1 MGQRHEKRSHLPT
14 ISAPPPPPPT
24 AFRLI
29 LFPPNGF
36 HPIKGATP
44 APRRMR
50 PVVAK
55 AGAGASIRSK
65 WEVVAALALGLV
77 FLLAPSAARAQDCG
91 NPDADGVITCADQAW
106 AGGIS
111 ESNGNNPFTLIVG
124 GGTATTVT
132 APSPGTNP
140 LAAILATGPS
150 GATGNNI
157 LVRVGSAGAV
167 RIVRAAHPSRSRG
180 VQLVQQG
187 SGTATIDVR
196 DTVMIGSSS
205 NPMSGRGINLEV
217 QGAGAA
223 SITNAADIYV
233 TDSRHGIVLYRTA
246 ATSGDTTITNHGDIT
261 TGTSGSPNSIMML
274 YGQNAASGTGS
285 VSITNHGKLT
295 VRSGSGAAIR
305 WFNTSYAPAAGL
317 TVTNHGDIT
326 SAGGGMS
333 IGFAR
338 PNQASTG
345 DLTINNHGDITADY
359 AFDIGYYGQGDF
371 ALMNTGDIVSTDY
384 HGIGISV
391 LQYTSTIRRTG
402 DLTITSSG
410 DVSASGSSS
419 GVGYAGIF
427 ARTEG
432 DGAVRVTASAG
443 EIRSAAGAG
452 IRAISE
458 GTGAVTVSSGA
469 DITAA
474 THGIHAEKT
483 GSGATAGAVS
493 VTATGGA
500 IMATTD
506 GIRAAYATAADG
518 NGAIAVTVGQ
528 GASVTGN
535 VNGILV
541 SGSGTTSTGAKNQSV
556 TVNGTVMGGTGA
568 GVSLTGGG
576 TVTVGTTGRVG
587 ATSGDGIR
595 ADGAGDLVAT
605 VAGTVEGDVR
615 ATGSGALRF
624 ASQAGSQVTG
634 TVHNPV
640 GPLTVAGSIG
650 RLLYTGG
657 ATVTVAP
664 SGRLTGVEGE
674 VIRSAGDLSVSVA
687 GTVEGDLR
695 NMGGALQFASL
706 AGSQVTGT
714 VHDPV
719 GPLTV
724 RGSIGRLLYTG
735 GATVTVAQG
744 GRLTGVEG
752 EVIRSAGDL
761 SVSVAGTV
769 EGDLRATGGALTF
782 ASHAGSQV
790 TGTVHDP
797 VGPLT
802 VRGSI
807 GRLLY
812 TGGATVTVAQGG
824 QLTGVEGEVIR
835 SAGDLSVTVAGTVEG
850 DLRAT
855 GGALTFASLAGSQVT
870 GTVHDPVGPL
880 TVAGSIGRL
889 LYTAGGTVTVAPS
902 GRLTGVEGEVIRSAG
917 DLSVTVAGTVE
928 GDLRATG
935 GALTFASQAGSQVTG
950 TVHDPVGP
958 LTVAGSIGRLL
969 YTDGGTVTVA
979 QGGRLTGVEGDAIRS
994 ETGDLS
1000 VSVAGT
1006 VMGDIRGRGTGEHT
1020 VRVMEGGTVTGTVH
1034 LAGSTVTGTVHLAG
1048 STVTVG
1054 GTVGRVTL
1062 ENTGMVTVDQTGRVT
1077 GIPGGHGVKVG
1088 ADSTVTN
1095 HGTIAGKIGIQ
1106 AGAGSMV
1113 VNSGTVRS
1121 TDGIDGIA
1129 FDFLAGSRPDTL
1141 TLKRGQVHVGKIR
1154 GLTADDTVDLLDL
1167 DANESPMFTFVDE
1180 NGRPLTLGNCPE
1192 VRLSSETFTQ
1202 AADCSLIPR
1211 FNNEDTTAFALTDD
1225 MLSDLTGSIHAAVVG
1240 TGRPASPRE
1249 GTPAR
1254 GHVWATPFGGVR
1266 NQDGTDTL
1274 ASGTH
1279 SFGGGLLG
1287 AGWGG
1292 PALHVGGFLGGSTGR
1307 LDVAH
1312 RQDVDMRT
1320 IFGGVY
1326 AQQARGDVRLDARL
1340 LVGHMKHDSTRR
1352 VSRGTANAEYTS
1364 TFFSPE
1370 VGVATRLPVTAT
1382 LHATPRLQVRYAG
1395 LFTEGFRERG
1405 TGVHWD
1411 LQFAERTVQILEV
1424 RGAVGVP
1431 IPLAGG
1437 GRLEPR
1443 VGLEGRWL
1451 LAGEPVE
1458 AADGAVRLAAGGDT
1472 SVGTGTAGFRMTL
1485 PVAEATTLVG
1495 NFDGAL
1501 TTEHAWRATGYLGLT
1516 YSF

>member
-1 MGQRHEKRSHLPT
+1 
-14 ISAPPPPPPT
+14 
-24 AFRLI
+24 
-29 LFPPNGF
+29 
-36 HPIKGATP
+36 
-44 APRRMR
+44 MR
-50 PVVAK
+50 PVVAQ
-55 AGAGASIRSK
+55 AGPGAPSRSK

-91 NPDADGVITCADQAW
+91 NPDSDGVITCADQAW

-205 NPMSGRGINLEV
+205 NPMSGRGINLEA

-246 ATSGDTTITNHGDIT
+246 ATSGATTITNHGDIT
-261 TGTSGSPNSIMML
+261 TGTSGSPNGIMML
-274 YGQNAASGTGS
+274 YGQNAASGTGT
-285 VSITNHGKLT
+285 VRITNHGKIT
-295 VRSGSGAAIR
+295 ARSGSGAAIR
-305 WFNTSYAPAAGL
+305 WFTSSYAPDAGL

-326 SAGGGMS
+326 AAGGGMS

-427 ARTEG
+427 ALTAG
-432 DGAVRVTASAG
+432 DGAVSVTAGAG
-443 EIRSAAGAG
+443 EITSAAGAG

-474 THGIHAEKT
+474 THGIHAEKM

-493 VTATGGA
+493 VTATGGS
-500 IMATTD
+500 IMAGTD
-506 GIRAAYATAADG
+506 GIRASYATAADG
-518 NGAIAVTVGQ
+518 NGAIAVTVAE
-528 GASVTGN
+528 GASVTGD

-587 ATSGDGIR
+587 ATSGDGILS
-595 ADGAGDLVAT
+595 DGAGDLVAT

-634 TVHNPV
+634 TVHDPV

-695 NMGGALQFASL
+695 NMGGALRFASQ
-706 AGSQVTGT
+706 AGSQVTGTVHDPVGPLTVAGSIGRLLYTGGATVTVAPSGRLTGVEGEVIRSAGDLSVTVAGTVEGDLRNMGGALTFASMAGSRVTGT

-735 GATVTVAQG
+735 GATVTVAPS

-782 ASHAGSQV
+782 ASLAGSRV

-802 VRGSI
+802 VR
-807 GRLLY
+807 
-812 TGGATVTVAQGG
+812 
-824 QLTGVEGEVIR
+824 
-835 SAGDLSVTVAGTVEG
+835 
-850 DLRAT
+850 
-855 GGALTFASLAGSQVT
+855 
-870 GTVHDPVGPL
+870 
-880 TVAGSIGRL
+880 GSIGRL

-902 GRLTGVEGEVIRSAG
+902 GRLTGVAGEVIRSAG
-917 DLSVTVAGTVE
+917 DLSVSVAGTVE

-935 GALTFASQAGSQVTG
+935 GALTFASLAGSRVTG

-1006 VMGDIRGRGTGEHT
+1006 VMGDIRGQGTGEHT
-1020 VRVMEGGTVTGTVH
+1020 VRVMEGG
-1034 LAGSTVTGTVHLAG
+1034 TVTGTVHLAG

-1062 ENTGMVTVDQTGRVT
+1062 ENTGMVTVAQTGRVT
-1077 GIPGGHGVKVG
+1077 GVPGGHGVKVG
-1088 ADSTVTN
+1088 AGSTVTN

-1154 GLTADDTVDLLDL
+1154 GLTGNDTVDLLDL

-1180 NGRPLTLGNCPE
+1180 NGRPLTRGNCPE

-1240 TGRPASPRE
+1240 TGRPAQARE

-1274 ASGTH
+1274 AAGTH

-1320 IFGGVY
+1320 VFGGVY

-1352 VSRGTANAEYTS
+1352 VSRGTATAEYTS

>member
-1 MGQRHEKRSHLPT
+1 
-14 ISAPPPPPPT
+14 
-24 AFRLI
+24 
-29 LFPPNGF
+29 
-36 HPIKGATP
+36 
-44 APRRMR
+44 MR
-50 PVVAK
+50 PVVAQ
-55 AGAGASIRSK
+55 AGPGAPSRSK

-91 NPDADGVITCADQAW
+91 NPDSDGVITCADQAW

-205 NPMSGRGINLEV
+205 NPMSGRGINLEA

-246 ATSGDTTITNHGDIT
+246 ATSGATTITNHGDIT
-261 TGTSGSPNSIMML
+261 TGTTGAPSSIMML

-285 VSITNHGKLT
+285 VSITNRGKIT
-295 VRSGSGAAIR
+295 VRSGVGAAIR
-305 WFNTSYAPAAGL
+305 WFTSSYAPAAGL

-371 ALMNTGDIVSTDY
+371 VLTNTGDIVSTDY
-384 HGIGISV
+384 HGIRASI
-391 LQYTSTIRRTG
+391 LQHTSTIRRTG
-402 DLTITSSG
+402 DLTVTSSG
-410 DVSASGSSS
+410 DVSAAGSSS

-432 DGAVRVTASAG
+432 DGAVRVTASGG

-452 IRAISE
+452 IHATSQ

-483 GSGATAGAVS
+483 GSGATAGAVR
-493 VTATGGA
+493 VTATGGS

-587 ATSGDGIR
+587 ATSGDGILS
-595 ADGAGDLVAT
+595 DGAGDLVAT

-624 ASQAGSQVTG
+624 TSQAGSQVTGTVHDPVGPLTVSGSVGRLLYTGGATVTVAPSGRLTGVEGEVIRSAGDLSVSVAGTVEGDLRATGGALTFASQAGSRVTG

-640 GPLTVAGSIG
+640 GPLTVRGSIG

-695 NMGGALQFASL
+695 NMGGALTFASQ

-735 GATVTVAQG
+735 GATVTVAPS
-744 GRLTGVEG
+744 GRLTGVAG

-761 SVSVAGTV
+761 SVS
-769 EGDLRATGGALTF
+769 
-782 ASHAGSQV
+782 
-790 TGTVHDP
+790 
-797 VGPLT
+797 
-802 VRGSI
+802 
-807 GRLLY
+807 
-812 TGGATVTVAQGG
+812 
-824 QLTGVEGEVIR
+824 
-835 SAGDLSVTVAGTVEG
+835 
-850 DLRAT
+850 
-855 GGALTFASLAGSQVT
+855 
-870 GTVHDPVGPL
+870 
-880 TVAGSIGRL
+880 
-889 LYTAGGTVTVAPS
+889 
-902 GRLTGVEGEVIRSAG
+902 
-917 DLSVTVAGTVE
+917 VAGTVE

-958 LTVAGSIGRLL
+958 LTVRGSIGRLL
-969 YTDGGTVTVA
+969 YTAGGTVTVA
-979 QGGRLTGVEGDAIRS
+979 PSGRLTGVEGDAIRS
-994 ETGDLS
+994 EAGDLS

-1006 VMGDIRGRGTGEHT
+1006 VMGDIRGQGTGEHT
-1020 VRVMEGGTVTGTVH
+1020 VRVMEGG
-1034 LAGSTVTGTVHLAG
+1034 TVTGTVHLAG

-1062 ENTGMVTVDQTGRVT
+1062 ENTGMVTVAPTGRVT
-1077 GIPGGHGVKVG
+1077 GVPGGHGVKVG
-1088 ADSTVTN
+1088 AGSTVTN

-1180 NGRPLTLGNCPE
+1180 NGRPLTRGNCPE

-1240 TGRPASPRE
+1240 TGRPAQSRE

-1274 ASGTH
+1274 AAGTH